1 MDELNTLAKLFEGG
15 HYSLYGQGQQA
26 VDQAMQRK
34 QADLQSVLGAEQ
46 GAQAMQPLE
55 LENKRATTRLNT
67 STAALNENSLQDR
80 MKKSF
85 YELDDMQREKV
96 NQDMNRRFQIASA
109 VKANGGQVP
118 LALQAYIPQEELQY
132 YTGPN
137 LDKTLSIGKTFIEN
151 SPKWL
156 DQRMKE
162 DAATKRASEVARIN
176 AQNRLDVKKVGGGT
190 GAAGKLSLEQYLTQL
205 NRQIAGMEDGPEKA
219 ALQAEAD
226 RTEVQI
232 LRKIVA
238 GRQAAQGGA
247 INPGETAKQGTVVTN
262 PQYEPTPTPRNN
274 QWTPPNGWK

>member
-46 GAQAMQPLE
+46 RAQAMQPLE

-109 VKANGGQVP
+109 VKSF
-118 LALQAYIPQEELQY
+118 LK
-132 YTGPN
+132 YTV
-137 LDKTLSIGKTFIEN
+137 LYRTFKILFIT
-151 SPKWL
+151 SSAVKPKCFNI
-156 DQRMKE
+156 
-162 DAATKRASEVARIN
+162 SV
-176 AQNRLDVKKVGGGT
+176 RLPAFV
-190 GAAGKLSLEQYLTQL
+190 
-205 NRQIAGMEDGPEKA
+205 
-219 ALQAEAD
+219 
-226 RTEVQI
+226 
-232 LRKIVA
+232 
-238 GRQAAQGGA
+238 
-247 INPGETAKQGTVVTN
+247 
-262 PQYEPTPTPRNN
+262 
-274 QWTPPNGWK
+274 